1 MTDPSDC
8 YRALAGEV
16 YHTHLRCPTGRLIPA
31 EWRRDGSGG
40 LPLCPACRAR
50 TASMP
55 LRSPA
60 ETDPAA
66 AAVPDEG
73 RSSLREDGSH

>member
-16 YHTHLRCPTGRLIPA
+16 YHTHLQCPTGRLIPA
-31 EWRRDGSGG
+31 EWRREGSGG

-50 TASMP
+50 TAAAAP
-55 LRSPA
+55 LAPPTPA
-60 ETDPAA
+60 ERAA
-66 AAVPDEG
+66 AGNDEG
-73 RSSLREDGSH
+73 RLSPREDGVP